1 MSPTSSSTGT
11 SSCRCRTSRRSTAR
25 AAATRRRTIGHRAAC
40 ATTSATRSSGMS
52 GALLSLRN
60 VAKAWLLL
68 LGACL
73 LFAGLGYLA
82 GGLRLLSAL
91 VFCCLLLAAA
101 TYWYVDRV
109 VLGMLG
115 ARELLA
121 TEAPALHSTA
131 ERLAAVVGL
140 PKPRLYLLSDP
151 FPRAL
156 SGGRGPRGGGAIAVS
171 SGLL

>member
-101 TYWYVDRV
+101 TYWYAFSKNLDLVEVAAQADPPVARV
-109 VLGMLG
+109 RG
-115 ARELLA
+115 AARA
-121 TEAPALHSTA
+121 RRDARSRAAAP
-131 ERLAAVVGL
+131 R
-140 PKPRLYLLSDP
+140 PR
-151 FPRAL
+151 RRR
-156 SGGRGPRGGGAIAVS
+156 GR
-171 SGLL
+171 